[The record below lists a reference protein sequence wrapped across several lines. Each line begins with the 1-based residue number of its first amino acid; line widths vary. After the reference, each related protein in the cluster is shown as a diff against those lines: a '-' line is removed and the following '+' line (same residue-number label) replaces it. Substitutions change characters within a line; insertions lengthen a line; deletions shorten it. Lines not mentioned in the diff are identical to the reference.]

1 MSNDKTMS
9 RRKLLGGMVA
19 VGAASA
25 GAGAGTY
32 AYISD
37 SGEAAFSFQAGSIV
51 LKVSPETV
59 GFTSAGDT
67 AGDQDDGGV
76 GDPDDDGEM
85 TEEIELSNKGTLNA
99 NELELSSLGLE
110 GPTDLRDG
118 ATVTTFEFDAPDGTT
133 FDLSTGQSLAELR
146 SSVDNSP
153 LSLVNEAREPVLEP
167 MGDAGT
173 LRIGVTYDYEV
184 VTTNGGTLQ
193 ADFGFTASQ

>member
-51 LKVSPETV
+51 LKISPETV
-59 GFTSAGDT
+59 QFTSAESSSH
-67 AGDQDDGGV
+67 DQDDG
-76 GDPDDDGEM
+76 DEM
-85 TEEIELSNKGTLNA
+85 IESVELSNHGTLNA
-99 NELELSSLGLE
+99 NVLQLSDLALS
-110 GPTDLRDG
+110 GPQDLREG
-118 ATVTTFEFDAPDGTT
+118 AVVTTLEFTAPNGDVFELGA
-133 FDLSTGQSLAELR
+133 GQSLAELR
-146 SSVDNSP
+146 SSVGDSP
-153 LSLVNEAREPVLEP
+153 IALDGGELEPVLEP
-167 MGDAGT
+167 MGAAGT
-173 LRIGVTYDYEV
+173 LEIGITYDYEV

-193 ADFGFTASQ
+193 VDFGFTASQ

>member
-1 MSNDKTMS
+1 MKNDKTMS

-19 VGAASA
+19 LGAASA

-59 GFTSAGDT
+59 GFTSGGDT
-67 AGDQDDGGV
+67 AGDQDDG
-76 GDPDDDGEM
+76 DEM
-85 TEEIELSNKGTLNA
+85 IEEVELSNKGTLDV
-99 NELELSSLGLE
+99 NELTLSSLGLS
-110 GPTDLRDG
+110 GPADLRDG

-133 FDLSTGQSLAELR
+133 FALPTGQSLADLQ
-146 SSVDNSP
+146 SSVNGAP
-153 LSLVNEAREPVLEP
+153 LPLDDGDMEPVLEP

-173 LRIGVTYDYEV
+173 LTIGIEYDYEV

-193 ADFGFTASQ
+193 VDFGFTASQ